1 MARNSLNRR
10 LRYLY
15 LRFTRLRGSPQELAL
30 GMALGIFVG
39 IMPVVPFQMASAVAL
54 ALLFRASKITAV
66 AGTWISNP
74 VTIYPIYKYCYD
86 IGSLILGFD
95 RSTKVLGRIAG
106 ALNAGEFLDMART
119 ILSGGGQVVLAFLL
133 GGMVLGIICAVPSY
147 FLVSYFFKALHTWR
161 KARKSQRSGKIQG
174 FRG

>member
-1 MARNSLNRR
+1 
-10 LRYLY
+10 
-15 LRFTRLRGSPQELAL
+15 LAL

-133 GGMVLGIICAVPSY
+133 
-147 FLVSYFFKALHTWR
+147 
-161 KARKSQRSGKIQG
+161 
-174 FRG
+174 